1 MFQERIFNNAKIK
14 DERLQLKNLKNIR
27 IVYIVQT
34 IGMILILGYDFIN
47 EGISGMTDNPLW
59 FVLILT
65 AVVYQ
70 YLSMSI
76 NVEHENNNKSPK
88 KGFIISFIVLVI
100 ASILLGILVALS
112 DGATQMTGWIIGGV
126 LFISGLV
133 PIIYIY
139 YLRNKQKND
148 EIDN

>member
-59 FVLILT
+59 FF
-65 AVVYQ
+65 ANFNSCC
-70 YLSMSI
+70 LSI
-76 NVEHENNNKSPK
+76 
-88 KGFIISFIVLVI
+88 FIHVH
-100 ASILLGILVALS
+100 
-112 DGATQMTGWIIGGV
+112 
-126 LFISGLV
+126 
-133 PIIYIY
+133 
-139 YLRNKQKND
+139 
-148 EIDN
+148 

>member
-126 LFISGLV
+126 LLFLVSFQSYIFI
-133 PIIYIY
+133 I
-139 YLRNKQKND
+139 
-148 EIDN
+148 